1 MANRKEKS
9 LKNLIIG
16 ILYQV
21 LLLVLNFV
29 CKTFLIQKLGR
40 DVLGINS
47 LYSSILSILSLAEL
61 GMGSVLIFSLYKSV
75 AQHDEEKMAAY
86 MNYFKKIYNIIALVV
101 LVLGLCVAPF
111 LKFIVS
117 PDVAITDSDLFIY
130 YILFLSNA
138 ALSYLLSYKQTI
150 IEAHQ
155 DISIIKI
162 FWMVNLTIRSIL
174 RIVLLFVI
182 PDYRIYILAEIVCNF
197 LTNLALSIYADKKYP
212 FIKNKQ
218 CTLSK
223 EEKNSIKSNI
233 KDTFLYKL
241 GNVIISNTSSIIIS
255 VMISTIIVGYVSNY
269 NTIISSLSGFL
280 GILNSAVFASIGSVL
295 LEKNKE
301 KSLKIFRTLLLMFHY
316 LSAFCAIAMF
326 VTFNDFI
333 LLWLNDSQYVLD
345 TYSVLAMCAYFY
357 LQNIAIPVTC
367 YRENYGLFKKVKFYL
382 IISAGLNLV
391 LSILLCYLLGL
402 VGIFLGLILSR
413 IFVVDALEPPYLYK
427 EVFETSAKDYYLRQ
441 GGMFI
446 LTIASGVIS
455 YYLCSL
461 IQGVSILNFIYKGL
475 ICFAITTLLF
485 FLCTFKSNEMK
496 YLKEMASNL
505 ISGYVKK
512 KKSKKVGIISNEQ
525 DRVKQENKVMQEN
538 IEKQENKLKEE
549 KQEKFENTE

>member
-9 LKNLIIG
+9 LRNLIIG
-16 ILYQV
+16 ILYQI

-61 GMGSVLIFSLYKSV
+61 GIGSVLIFSLYKAV
-75 AQHDEEKMAAY
+75 ANKDEEKMAAY

-101 LVLGLCVAPF
+101 LILGLCIAPF

-117 PDVAITDSDLFIY
+117 PDVAISDSDLFIF

-155 DISIIKI
+155 DLSIIKI
-162 FWMVNLTIRSIL
+162 FWMINLTVRSIL

-218 CTLSK
+218 YTLSK

-269 NTIISSLSGFL
+269 NTIISSIAGFL

-333 LLWLNDSQYVLD
+333 LIWLNDSQYVLD
-345 TYSVLAMCAYFY
+345 IYSVLAMCAYFY

-382 IISAGLNLV
+382 IISAGLNLA

-402 VGIFLGLILSR
+402 VGVFLSLIISR
-413 IFVVDALEPPYLYK
+413 VFVVDALEPPYLYK

-446 LTIASGVIS
+446 ITVIS
-455 YYLCSL
+455 GLISYFLCSY
-461 IQGVSILNFIYKGL
+461 IHGVSVLHFVYKGL

-485 FLCTFKSNEMK
+485 FICTFKSKEMQ
-496 YLKEMASNL
+496 YLKEMAFNL
-505 ISGYVKK
+505 INDYKSKKK
-512 KKSKKVGIISNEQ
+512 KKSKERKAINKEQ
-525 DRVKQENKVMQEN
+525 NKELEENKT
-538 IEKQENKLKEE
+538 IQENKLDIDE
-549 KQEKFENTE
+549 KIEKVKNT